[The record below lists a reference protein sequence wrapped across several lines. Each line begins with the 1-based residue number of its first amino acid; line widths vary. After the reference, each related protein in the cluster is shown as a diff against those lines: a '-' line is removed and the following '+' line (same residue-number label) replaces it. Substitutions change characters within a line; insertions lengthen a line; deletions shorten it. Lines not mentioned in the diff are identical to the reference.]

1 MSKTTYTT
9 GEVAEFLGVHVKTV
23 YKWCV
28 QGKITAHKT
37 SPIGRWRITKETLIE
52 YAKDNG
58 IPLEEEEESN

>member
-1 MSKTTYTT
+1 MSKPTYTT
-9 GEVAEFLGVHVKTV
+9 GEVASLLGVHVKTV

-37 SPIGRWRITKETLIE
+37 SPIGRWRITQETLIE

-58 IPLEEEEESN
+58 IPLPELSND